1 MISLRRGA
9 APLGAAA
16 ALAPRPG
23 DRPCPRVVLRFH
35 AWFRLF
41 RTPRF
46 HTSLRSRV
54 CPSAVPT
61 GSVSVRRGKT
71 SPAPAFSAFEGF
83 ASAASASRAGQASC
97 GGSRCRSDVEGAWPS
112 SSLCR
117 AVSPPV
123 PCLMAAAAGRGA
135 GATGRFPHGTLF
147 NSPKTV
153 WRSRDQNQERR
164 NPKPRP
170 LCCSA
175 PRIKCATRS
184 AIVTF

>member
-9 APLGAAA
+9 APLRAAA

-23 DRPCPRVVLRFH
+23 DRPCPRAVLRFH

-41 RTPRF
+41 RTPRS

-61 GSVSVRRGKT
+61 GSVSVRRGRT

-97 GGSRCRSDVEGAWPS
+97 GGSRRRSDVEGAWPS
-112 SSLCR
+112 SSFCR

-147 NSPKTV
+147 NSLKTV

>member
-9 APLGAAA
+9 APLRAAA

-61 GSVSVRRGKT
+61 GSVSVRRGRT

-97 GGSRCRSDVEGAWPS
+97 GGSRRRSDVEGAWPS
-112 SSLCR
+112 SSLYR

-123 PCLMAAAAGRGA
+123 PRLMAAAVGRGPPAAFPTGLCLTLPRQCGGA
-135 GATGRFPHGTLF
+135 GIR
-147 NSPKTV
+147 
-153 WRSRDQNQERR
+153 
-164 NPKPRP
+164 
-170 LCCSA
+170 
-175 PRIKCATRS
+175 TRS
-184 AIVTF
+184 VETQSPVPCAVLLHGLNVPPDLPL

>member
-35 AWFRLF
+35 TWFRLF

-61 GSVSVRRGKT
+61 GSVSVRRGRT

-97 GGSRCRSDVEGAWPS
+97 GGSRRRSDVEGAWPS

-147 NSPKTV
+147 NFPKTV